1 MFRLIGSA
9 GPEPGLTETGA
20 GGQKQPTRR
29 YSIATGC
36 LETDFL
42 ISGGRFRISLRL
54 CARTLLR
61 LSRPLRTSL
70 NLFSDFALLFLEP
83 SFSPLSDLSQPVLG
97 PRVTLSQT
105 SLSPLLSL
113 PPRVSVRNIWHANPA
128 SRPSAEWRRA
138 MPVWPYSRPRP
149 AYEPARLLRSA
160 CPLWRYRRSGRHRRP
175 CCL

>member
-1 MFRLIGSA
+1 MVPSHRECG
-9 GPEPGLTETGA
+9 TGA
-20 GGQKQPTRR
+20 GADRDRRGGQKQPTRR

-42 ISGGRFRISLRL
+42 ISGGRFRISLCL

-61 LSRPLRTSL
+61 LSRPLRTSRC
-70 NLFSDFALLFLEP
+70 SLEP

-97 PRVTLSQT
+97 PRATLSQT
-105 SLSPLLSL
+105 SRSPLLSP

-175 CCL
+175 CCP